1 MKKNLLHILNIIGTP
16 NALLP
21 QYGMLVLEA
30 ARPFLV
36 KKEVVELDFEGLR
49 HASTTFFHASVGEMF
64 LAFRDDFDHLVSTIH
79 MDREDWKI
87 KFEDALD
94 LARNPRKIE
103 DIHRAMEEL
112 LEA

>member
-1 MKKNLLHILNIIGTP
+1 MKKNLLRILDIIDTP

-21 QYGMLVLEA
+21 QYGTLVLEA
-30 ARPFLV
+30 ARPFLA
-36 KKEVVELDFEGLR
+36 KEEVVELDFEGLR
-49 HASTTFFHASVGEMF
+49 HASTTFFHSSIGELYLLF
-64 LAFRDDFDHLVSTIH
+64 PHQFDRLVLTIH
-79 MDREDWKI
+79 MDRPDWKI

>member
-1 MKKNLLHILNIIGTP
+1 MKKNPLHILDIIGTS

-21 QYGMLVLEA
+21 QYGSLVLEA
-30 ARPFLV
+30 ARPFIV
-36 KKEVVELDFEGLR
+36 KNEAVELDFEGLR
-49 HASTTFFHASVGEMF
+49 HASTTFFHSSIGELYLIF
-64 LAFRDDFDHLVSTIH
+64 PDKFDRLVSTVH
-79 MDREDWKI
+79 MDRPDWKI

-112 LEA
+112 MEA